1 MQGVL
6 HHIRGQ
12 DCRQPL
18 LDVLFDHS
26 RIPRVAGFKGA
37 FDGIRPSPDD
47 QSDSN
52 EPDKALGSVLS
63 YFGVLGVRQM
73 RKSAGLALVVLF
85 AGGVSAAEIELPRT
99 IVWTAYN
106 TGSAG
111 YNQAVAIGSALKTAY
126 GVNLR
131 VLPGKNDVSR
141 LSPLRQG
148 KAQFSAT
155 GSDSIYA
162 QEAVYTF
169 GTRRWGPQPIRLLLH
184 AVADGCSVSFAA
196 AGDAGIET
204 LADLAGKRVAWVRG
218 APALNKAA
226 ESLLAFAEL
235 GWDDVVPV
243 EVGGFGASIDSII
256 AGDID
261 AAVSGTF
268 STYMVKMEAA
278 PRGLYHPPAPHD
290 DSEGWQRVNQTVPW
304 YFRQRCLQGAGVPEA
319 GYEGIG
325 TAYPILISTTDVAA
339 DTAYGMTRVMYEHYD
354 DYKDGAPGAN
364 GWTWERQKLE
374 SVFLPFHDGAILYY
388 REAGKWTDAA
398 EANHQRN
405 LVRQQALQEAWAA
418 YLETAPD
425 DDDAFNAGWMQARAA
440 ALSAAGLEPVFES
453 W

>member
-1 MQGVL
+1 
-6 HHIRGQ
+6 
-12 DCRQPL
+12 
-18 LDVLFDHS
+18 
-26 RIPRVAGFKGA
+26 
-37 FDGIRPSPDD
+37 
-47 QSDSN
+47 
-52 EPDKALGSVLS
+52 
-63 YFGVLGVRQM
+63 M
-73 RKSAGLALVVLF
+73 RKLAGLALAVFL

-169 GTRRWGPQPIRLLLH
+169 GTRRWGPQAIRLLLH
-184 AVADGCSVSFAA
+184 NVADGCAVSIAA
-196 AGDAGIET
+196 AADAGIES

-218 APALNKAA
+218 APALNKAV
-226 ESLLAFAEL
+226 ESMLAFGGL
-235 GWDDVVPV
+235 GWDDVEAV
-243 EVGGFGASIDSII
+243 EVGGFGASIDGII
-256 AGDID
+256 ADDID
-261 AAVSGTF
+261 AAESATF

-278 PRGLYHPPAPHD
+278 PRGLHHPPAPHD
-290 DSEGWQRVNQTVPW
+290 DAAGWARLKQTVPW
-304 YFRQRCLQGAGVPEA
+304 YFPHRCMQGAAVPDE

-325 TAYPILISTTDVAA
+325 TAYPILISMPAESADVV
-339 DTAYGMTRVMYEHYD
+339 YNVTRAMYEHYD

-364 GWTWERQKLE
+364 GWGWERQQVE
-374 SVFLPFHDGAILYY
+374 TVFLPFHEGAIRYY
-388 REAGKWTDAA
+388 REVGKWTKAA

-405 LVRQQALQEAWAA
+405 LVRQQVIQDAWAT
-418 YLETAPD
+418 YVETASD
-425 DDDAFNAGWMQARAA
+425 EDEAFNTGWMAARAA